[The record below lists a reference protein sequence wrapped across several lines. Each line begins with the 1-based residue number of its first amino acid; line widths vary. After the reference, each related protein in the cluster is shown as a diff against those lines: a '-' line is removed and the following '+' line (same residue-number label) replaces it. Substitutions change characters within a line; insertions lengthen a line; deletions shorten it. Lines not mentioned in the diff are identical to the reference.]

1 MMVFQT
7 ILLCVF
13 VLVLLAMTYKLY
25 TLYQKERNLEALGD
39 ELNSIVENIV
49 EDIKKQK
56 KATNS
61 ISPMTPNPDL
71 LDPGMLSTLVTVL
84 VNKYGTVNLTV
95 EDFAALSDEEYVSVY
110 VDTTDKTII
119 LSLNHDLG
127 VENPVSMV
135 KFTNAD
141 DNTYH

>member
-1 MMVFQT
+1 M
-7 ILLCVF
+7 
-13 VLVLLAMTYKLY
+13 
-25 TLYQKERNLEALGD
+25 
-39 ELNSIVENIV
+39 
-49 EDIKKQK
+49 
-56 KATNS
+56 
-61 ISPMTPNPDL
+61 
-71 LDPGMLSTLVTVL
+71 
-84 VNKYGTVNLTV
+84 TV